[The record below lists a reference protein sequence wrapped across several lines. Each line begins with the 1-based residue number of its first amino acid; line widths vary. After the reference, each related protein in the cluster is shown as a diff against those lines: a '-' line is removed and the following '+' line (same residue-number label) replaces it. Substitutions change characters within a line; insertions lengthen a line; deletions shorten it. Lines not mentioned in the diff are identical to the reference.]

1 METNKNEDF
10 LGELAK
16 AYANKENTVLL
27 DEWAALDAESKLLPA
42 SEPARKTKYSTF
54 MQKFGR
60 RRLQL
65 ASLAASLVLVL
76 LLANGYRA
84 AQQHS
89 AANTPAHSSPPASS
103 ASGGAASG
111 GAASGGTASGGA
123 APTDT
128 APAGSSPSG
137 SAPVETAPASSAP
150 VGTAPATSA
159 PAAPMPPA
167 PDTTDELRHSVQLVR
182 TSLPAGY
189 SLDGIDYDN
198 AAAVMG
204 ITNER
209 GNHIVLT
216 VEKYYVFETEGFSV
230 ITLNG
235 STAWAL
241 VKNDYCV
248 LRYAGEGI
256 VYTCTSMYGYED
268 LIEISRELI

>member
-16 AYANKENTVLL
+16 AYADMENTVLL
-27 DEWAALDAESKLLPA
+27 DEWAVLDAKSKLVPV
-42 SEPARKTKYSTF
+42 SEPARKKKYGTF

-76 LLANGYRA
+76 LLVNGYRA

-103 ASGGAASG
+103 ASGDSASG
-111 GAASGGTASGGA
+111 GAASGGASGGA
-123 APTDT
+123 APADT

-137 SAPVETAPASSAP
+137 SSPADSVPVD
-150 VGTAPATSA
+150 TAPATSA

-204 ITNER
+204 ITNEQ

-216 VEKYYVFETEGFSV
+216 VEKYYDFETEGFSV
-230 ITLNG
+230 ITVNG